1 MTSQNDVVGEIWGSV
16 IQKNWENWRWQ
27 FAHRLRDIKR
37 LPPKVWQNLD
47 DKEALA
53 RVVKYYPFLVT
64 PYYLSL
70 CKSGETDPIMAQCIP
85 RKEELDNSDG
95 LFSDPLQEERFMPIP
110 GLIHRYDDRC
120 LILTN
125 HICAVHCRH
134 CNRKRFWTQQAQAAP
149 QAKNRLDQMISY
161 IRMQKGI
168 REVIL
173 SGGDPLSI
181 SDQKLDALLSAL
193 RSISHVEILRIGSR
207 MPVVMPMRI
216 TKPLCRILKRHRPL
230 WFNTQFNHPLEITS
244 DAARAC
250 EMILEAG
257 VPVSNQSVLLKKV
270 NDSFETMRDLV
281 YGLQRIGV
289 RPYYLFQCEPVLG
302 AGHFQVDIEQGKQI
316 MEEIWQKCSG
326 LCQPS
331 YVLDSA
337 DGKGKI
343 PFPAHNSS
351 LPCYKTSCYRPTA

>member
-1 MTSQNDVVGEIWGSV
+1 MKELSAPKNDVVKEIWGSV
-16 IQKNWENWRWQ
+16 SRKDWENWHWQ
-27 FAHRLRDIKR
+27 FAHRLRDTTL
-37 LPPKVWQNLD
+37 LPSGIWQHLD
-47 DKEALA
+47 DKKTLA
-53 RVVKYYPFLVT
+53 HVVTRYPFGAT

-70 CKSGETDPIMAQCIP
+70 CKSENGDPIAIQCIP
-85 RKEELDNSDG
+85 RKEELDHSDE
-95 LFSDPLQEERFMPIP
+95 LSSDPLQEEKFMPIP

-120 LILTN
+120 LILVN
-125 HICAVHCRH
+125 NICAVHCRH
-134 CNRKRFWTQQAQAAP
+134 CNRKRFWAQQAVP
-149 QAKNRLDQMISY
+149 WTKDRLDQMINY
-161 IRMQKGI
+161 IRLQKGI

-181 SDQKLDALLSAL
+181 SDQKLDVLLGAL
-193 RSISHVEILRIGSR
+193 RSIPHVEILRIGSR

-216 TKPLCRILKRHRPL
+216 TKSLCRILKRHRPL
-230 WFNTQFNHPLEITS
+230 WFNTQFNHPFEITG

-257 VPVSNQSVLLKKV
+257 IPVSNQSVLLKKV

-302 AGHFQVDIEQGKQI
+302 AGHFQVDIEQGKHI
-316 MEEIWQKCSG
+316 MKEIWQKCSG

-331 YVLDSA
+331 YVLDSVN
-337 DGKGKI
+337 GKGKI
-343 PFPAHNSS
+343 PFSP
-351 LPCYKTSCYRPTA
+351 

>member
-1 MTSQNDVVGEIWGSV
+1 MTPPNNDVVQEIWGAV
-16 IQKNWENWRWQ
+16 TRKDWENWRWQ
-27 FAHRLRDIKR
+27 FAHRLRDTKL
-37 LPPKVWQNLD
+37 LPPGIWQEPE
-47 DKEALA
+47 DKKALT
-53 RVVKYYPFLVT
+53 RVEERYPFVVT

-70 CKSGETDPIMAQCIP
+70 CKNEDADPLRAQCIP
-85 RKEELDNSDG
+85 RKEELDDADY
-95 LFSDPLQEERFMPIP
+95 LCPDPLEEERFMPVP

-134 CNRKRFWTQQAQAAP
+134 CNRKRFWTQEAAP
-149 QAKNRLDQMISY
+149 QTKDRLEQMISY
-161 IRMQKGI
+161 IRIQKGI

-173 SGGDPLSI
+173 SGGDPLFL
-181 SDQKLDALLSAL
+181 SDRKLDALLRAL
-193 RSISHVEILRIGSR
+193 RSIPHVEILRIGSR

-216 TKPLCRILKRHRPL
+216 TKSLCRILKRHRPL
-230 WFNTQFNHPLEITS
+230 WFNTQFNHPLEITG

-270 NDSFETMRDLV
+270 NDSFETMRNLV
-281 YGLQRIGV
+281 YALQRIGV
-289 RPYYLFQCEPVLG
+289 RPYYLFQCETVLG
-302 AGHFQVDIEQGKQI
+302 AGHFQVDIEEGKHI

-331 YVLDSA
+331 YVLDSP

-343 PFPAHNSS
+343 PFLVHNS
-351 LPCYKTSCYRPTA
+351 